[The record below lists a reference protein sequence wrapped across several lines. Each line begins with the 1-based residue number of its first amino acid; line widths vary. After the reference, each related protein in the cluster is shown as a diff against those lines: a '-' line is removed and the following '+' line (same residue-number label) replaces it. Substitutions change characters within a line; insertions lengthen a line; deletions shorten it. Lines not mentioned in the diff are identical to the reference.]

1 MSNLDMI
8 PTVDLSPFFT
18 SGDNE
23 GKKNAKNLI
32 HQACSTYGF
41 FQVVNHGVPI
51 ELMTRAR
58 EVSKTFFEFPDEEK
72 LKSSPASGSPLPAG
86 YNKQPEHLADKN
98 EYLMMFPPKSTFNV
112 LPTNPSEFKEVVE
125 DLFSSFIKTAQLL
138 EAIVAECLGLPINFL
153 QKFNDDRNWDLMVAL
168 HYFQATDIENVGN
181 SEHEDGNL
189 ITILLQDEVGGLE
202 VRKDGEWI
210 PVTPT
215 EGTLIVNIG
224 DIVQV
229 LSNDKYKSATHRVV
243 RTKGRDRYSY
253 AFFYNLQPEKWVEPL
268 PEFSTSIGES
278 PKYKRFLYKDY
289 QALRMRNKT
298 HPPSRSEDVINITHY
313 SIAN

>member
-1 MSNLDMI
+1 
-8 PTVDLSPFFT
+8 
-18 SGDNE
+18 
-23 GKKNAKNLI
+23 
-32 HQACSTYGF
+32 
-41 FQVVNHGVPI
+41 
-51 ELMTRAR
+51 
-58 EVSKTFFEFPDEEK
+58 
-72 LKSSPASGSPLPAG
+72 
-86 YNKQPEHLADKN
+86 
-98 EYLMMFPPKSTFNV
+98 
-112 LPTNPSEFKEVVE
+112 
-125 DLFSSFIKTAQLL
+125 
-138 EAIVAECLGLPINFL
+138 
-153 QKFNDDRNWDLMVAL
+153 MVAL
-168 HYFQATDIENVGN
+168 HYFQATDIENIGN

-189 ITILLQDEVGGLE
+189 ITILLQDQVGGLE

-224 DIVQV
+224 DIVQVNFHTYSYQMLMFFPFPSIISKTCYLQV

-253 AFFYNLQPEKWVEPL
+253 AFFYNLQAEKWVEPL

-278 PKYKRFLYKDY
+278 PKYKKFLYKDY

-313 SIAN
+313 SVPN